1 MSISAIV
8 CAYNEEKTI
17 RPIVQTL
24 LDHPRINEVIM
35 VDDGSTDR
43 TWTTVV
49 SIKHPKLTPLRHQK
63 NLGKGAA
70 IVSAVQRSHGD
81 ILLFIDADLKHFL
94 PQHVDLL
101 VLPLEIDPHSMA
113 IGVRETPRVID
124 KTLQILMKP
133 FGGERALPKQDI
145 LPLLKK
151 ISVSG
156 YGVETILNLAFIRKK
171 RRIHYVTLPRLIH
184 LFKSEKWAMSD
195 AIKEIW
201 KESNHLVQ
209 QLFDLENYAQ
219 PPSLQPLLRKLRQLT
234 S

>member
-1 MSISAIV
+1 M
-8 CAYNEEKTI
+8 T
-17 RPIVQTL
+17 
-24 LDHPRINEVIM
+24 
-35 VDDGSTDR
+35 
-43 TWTTVV
+43 
-49 SIKHPKLTPLRHQK
+49 
-63 NLGKGAA
+63 
-70 IVSAVQRSHGD
+70 
-81 ILLFIDADLKHFL
+81 
-94 PQHVDLL
+94 
-101 VLPLEIDPHSMA
+101 

-133 FGGERALPKQDI
+133 FGGERALSKQNI

-151 ISVSG
+151 ISTSG

-171 RRIHYVTLPRLIH
+171 RRIHYVTLPLLIH

-234 S
+234 A